1 MRCNLISYMEWE
13 YFALNIAL
21 KCVLYR
27 ARSARVNFICLNFGQ
42 CVQGEYSQVFFLY
55 RLNPAGGGGGGGGG
69 GKSATILKTTA
80 KSERRQVQ
88 QSGPAAEAVQKELF
102 RGLHQ
107 SARS

>member
-1 MRCNLISYMEWE
+1 VFGLIFMCDLSS
-13 YFALNIAL
+13 
-21 KCVLYR
+21 VRR
-27 ARSARVNFICLNFGQ
+27 AFF
-42 CVQGEYSQVFFLY
+42 YSLFELTS
-55 RLNPAGGGGGGGGG
+55 RGGGGGEGG

>member
-1 MRCNLISYMEWE
+1 VFGLIFMCDLSS
-13 YFALNIAL
+13 
-21 KCVLYR
+21 VRR
-27 ARSARVNFICLNFGQ
+27 AFF
-42 CVQGEYSQVFFLY
+42 YSLFELTS
-55 RLNPAGGGGGGGGG
+55 RGGGGGG

>member
-1 MRCNLISYMEWE
+1 VFGLIFMCDLSS
-13 YFALNIAL
+13 
-21 KCVLYR
+21 VRR
-27 ARSARVNFICLNFGQ
+27 AFF
-42 CVQGEYSQVFFLY
+42 YSLFELTS
-55 RLNPAGGGGGGGGG
+55 RGGGGGGGGRGG

-88 QSGPAAEAVQKELF
+88 QSGPAAEDVQKELF

>member
-1 MRCNLISYMEWE
+1 VFGLIFMCDLSS
-13 YFALNIAL
+13 
-21 KCVLYR
+21 VRR
-27 ARSARVNFICLNFGQ
+27 AFFYSLFELTSRG
-42 CVQGEYSQVFFLY
+42 GE
-55 RLNPAGGGGGGGGG
+55 GG